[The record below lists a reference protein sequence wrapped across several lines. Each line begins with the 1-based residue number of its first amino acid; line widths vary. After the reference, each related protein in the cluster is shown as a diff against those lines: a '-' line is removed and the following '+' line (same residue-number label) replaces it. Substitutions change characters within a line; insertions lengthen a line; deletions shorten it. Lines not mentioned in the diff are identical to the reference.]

1 MAELVPI
8 GAGARGRDTPK
19 KLSEIVYDAILA
31 GIIAGRYSEG
41 SKLPSETV
49 LAREFAVSRP
59 VVREALAVLRDDGLI
74 RSRQGAGSFV
84 SRRPKDTM
92 LRFAPIGS
100 IADIQR
106 CFEYRAA
113 VEPVAAALAAERWD
127 NEDLELL
134 RTALETLQRAVAD
147 GVVGEDAD
155 LAFHKAIALASG
167 NQYFV
172 ATLESLG
179 EPIRTAM
186 FLNRSL
192 SLLDPAERLLRVQA
206 EHIEVYD
213 AIVSRKADVAH
224 DAMLRHI
231 EAARRRVFEGG
242 DET

>member
-1 MAELVPI
+1 MVRLVAL
-8 GAGARGRDTPK
+8 GGSARGRDTGK
-19 KLSEIVYDAILA
+19 NLSEIVYDAILA
-31 GIIAGRYSEG
+31 DIIAGRYSEG
-41 SKLPSETV
+41 SKLPSETA

-74 RSRQGAGSFV
+74 QSRQGAGSFV
-84 SRRPKDTM
+84 LRRPNDTM

-134 RTALETLQRAVAD
+134 QNALEALDRAVAE

-167 NQYFV
+167 NRFFV
-172 ATLESLG
+172 ATMESL
-179 EPIRTAM
+179 EDPTRTAM
-186 FLNRSL
+186 FLNRNL

-206 EHIEVYD
+206 EHVEVHD
-213 AIVSRKADVAH
+213 AIISRKADAAH